1 MVRYILYYVRNFKMV
16 ACVIEIVRKCRIIN
30 YNNKKYNIKL
40 SHFKIINKIKA
51 NENQCGN
58 RCRQN
63 KILKWNIVINK
74 I

>member
-1 MVRYILYYVRNFKMV
+1 MV

-40 SHFKIINKIKA
+40 SNFKIINKIKA

-58 RCRQN
+58 VD
-63 KILKWNIVINK
+63 KIKFLSGTLL
-74 I
+74 